1 MRPVTKTIAIPLD
14 APALTR
20 GVGFFET
27 LWVLERRP
35 VFFRR
40 HFGRL
45 ADSCLA
51 LEVPAPGEDAVRR
64 AVRRALSGA
73 GVGEEYGMRWSY
85 LALRADLDDPRSWRF
100 FATIF
105 PVPAEVRRKRRGV
118 RAISLPADWQ
128 RLTPKWKTIDYR
140 ASVAG
145 LRRARSRSA
154 EEAIFIDRR
163 RRALEGTVCNLFSI
177 HGSRAA
183 TPPAD
188 ARILPGVVRA
198 WVLENAERAGIRI
211 REMPVSLERLLGGS
225 FVTGS
230 LTGIAPILTLDG
242 KRCAPPPPELSL
254 LRELYREDAAAGRG
268 DLEP

>member
-1 MRPVTKTIAIPLD
+1 MTRTIAIALD

-27 LWVLERRP
+27 LWVLDRRP

-40 HFGRL
+40 HFRRL
-45 ADSCLA
+45 ADSCRA
-51 LEVPAPGEDAVRR
+51 LEVPAPGEDRLRR
-64 AVRRALSGA
+64 AVRRALSPA
-73 GVGEEYGMRWSY
+73 RAGEEYGMRWSY
-85 LALRADLDDPRSWRF
+85 LALRPDLDDPRSWGL

-105 PVPAEVRRKRRGV
+105 PVPADVLRKRRGV
-118 RAISLPADWQ
+118 RAITLPADWQ

-145 LRRARSRSA
+145 LRRARRRAA
-154 EEAIFIDRR
+154 EEAIFVDARGH
-163 RRALEGTVCNLFSI
+163 ALEGTVCNLFALR
-177 HGSRAA
+177 GPRGT
-183 TPPAD
+183 TPPES

-198 WVLENAERAGIRI
+198 WVLENAPRARLRF
-211 REMPVSLERLLGGS
+211 REAPLPVEELRGGS

-230 LTGIAPILTLDG
+230 LTGLAPILTLDG
-242 KRCAPPPPELSL
+242 RRCAPPPRELAD
-254 LRELYREDAAAGRG
+254 LRGLYREDAATGRG